1 MQSQSAECAVGEREF
16 YFWRRNGRGIEF
28 PPAIGILG
36 LHAIFNPFEPDPHSL
51 LHAFASSVPQR
62 VREQLFHRQ
71 IQVELDFTIQI
82 VLLAKPGNFFG
93 HPPQF
98 LKVAIESKFH
108 AAQIRRLWHTDAA
121 SFNARLLCQHEA
133 MRSVVLLAV
142 AAQCLP
148 AQSSEDAGKAVRRA
162 LPVLERSAGE
172 FVSKRNCVS
181 CHHNILPILML
192 HMARERGIE
201 IDESVLTAVEGK
213 TFRALRSPT
222 ALDDAIQAVTLN
234 DPTPNDSFLLM
245 AAGAAGIERSL
256 VAAVYARRLLGWQRD
271 GHWVTSDFRPPHSS
285 SVFTATAT
293 AVRAISLYLPE
304 EMGAEREA
312 CLGRAR
318 RWLLATA
325 PESVEDASFRV
336 LGLVWAGASA
346 SEIDTAAK
354 DLLAFQLPG
363 GGWPELRGYPADAYS
378 TGEALFALHQ
388 AGYAAGAQSWRK
400 GMRFLISTQAGDGS
414 WRIRTRMVSPA
425 QVSPPYFAT
434 GFPYG
439 KDEYISYAGSCWAV
453 MALLSAVPERS
464 REPQKTDRAEE
475 PAWIRSALFG
485 TTQQLS
491 TGDPNSR
498 TANGTTVLMMAVP
511 DAEKV
516 RLLLK
521 RGADVKARAPSGT
534 DALTIAAAYRGSAE
548 ALRLL
553 LGAGAEMKP
562 SAGGHARN
570 TPLQFAALSGDLENI
585 KLLLGHGAD
594 PSAAAL
600 ASAVTFGYVDVVQ
613 TLIAAGAPARGTEA
627 SGINLLHWAVIA
639 NRPAVIPT
647 LIAAG
652 VPLNATDENGYTPL
666 MYAASIDFGDTR
678 SLKALLRGGADA
690 AIRNNEGRTAREQAR
705 HFGHV
710 ALEAALR

>member
-1 MQSQSAECAVGEREF
+1 
-16 YFWRRNGRGIEF
+16 
-28 PPAIGILG
+28 
-36 LHAIFNPFEPDPHSL
+36 
-51 LHAFASSVPQR
+51 
-62 VREQLFHRQ
+62 
-71 IQVELDFTIQI
+71 
-82 VLLAKPGNFFG
+82 
-93 HPPQF
+93 
-98 LKVAIESKFH
+98 
-108 AAQIRRLWHTDAA
+108 
-121 SFNARLLCQHEA
+121 

-142 AAQCLP
+142 AAAQCLA
-148 AQSSEDAGKAVRRA
+148 AQSSEDVGKAVRRA

-172 FVSKRNCVS
+172 FVAKRSCVS

-201 IDESVLTAVEGK
+201 IDGRVLAAVEGK
-213 TFRALRSPT
+213 TFRALRSAT
-222 ALDDAIQAVTLN
+222 AVDDAIQAVGLN

-245 AAGAAGIERSL
+245 AAGAAGVERSL
-256 VAAVYARRLLGWQRD
+256 VPAVYARRLLGWQRD
-271 GHWVTSDFRPPHSS
+271 GHWATSDFRPPHSS

-293 AVRAISLYLPE
+293 AIRAIGLYLPE
-304 EMGAEREA
+304 ERRAEREG
-312 CLGRAR
+312 CFGRAR
-318 RWLLATA
+318 QWLLATA

-354 DLLAFQLPG
+354 DLLALELPG

-388 AGYAAGAQSWRK
+388 AGFPPTSRPWRQ
-400 GMRFLISTQAGDGS
+400 GLHFLTSTQAADGS

-453 MALLSAVPERS
+453 MALLSAIPERL
-464 REPQKTDRAEE
+464 RAPQKTDRAEE
-475 PAWIRSALFG
+475 PAWIRTALLG
-485 TTQQLS
+485 TAQQLS
-491 TGDPNSR
+491 TVDPNSR

-511 DAEKV
+511 DPEKV
-516 RLLLK
+516 RVLLK

-548 ALRLL
+548 TLRLL
-553 LGAGAEMKP
+553 LDAGTEVRPGK
-562 SAGGHARN
+562 
-570 TPLQFAALSGDLENI
+570 TPLLFAAMSGDLENV
-585 KLLLGHGAD
+585 KLLLAHGAD

-613 TLIAAGAPARGTEA
+613 ALIAAGASARGTEA

-639 NRPAVIPT
+639 NRPAVIPA

-678 SLKALLRGGADA
+678 SLTALLRAGADA
-690 AIRNNEGRTAREQAR
+690 AIRNNDGRTAREQAH
-705 HFGHV
+705 HFGHA